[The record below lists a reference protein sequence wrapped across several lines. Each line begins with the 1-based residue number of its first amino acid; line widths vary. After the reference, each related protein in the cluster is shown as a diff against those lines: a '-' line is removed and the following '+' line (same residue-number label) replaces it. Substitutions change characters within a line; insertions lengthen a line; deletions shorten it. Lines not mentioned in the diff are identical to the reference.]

1 MSGASPMSASPLRA
15 LHDGLRRLRRGRPVV
30 VVSGLPRSGTSMLM
44 NMLAAGGLELLSDG
58 ARAAD
63 EDNPRGYFELERV
76 MELAEDRDRSWLR
89 AARGK
94 GVKIISHLLKHLPR
108 ENDYRVILVER
119 ALPEVIASQNR
130 MLSNRG
136 EQNPVDDLATADL
149 YAKHLL
155 AVRGW
160 LSLQANCRRLNIQ
173 YRAAVDEPRKVAAE
187 LAEFVG
193 AGLDATRMAAAVDA
207 ALYRN
212 RADGSAA
219 EKS

>member
-1 MSGASPMSASPLRA
+1 MGVLSDA
-15 LHDGLRRLRRGRPVV
+15 LRRMRRGAPVV
-30 VVSGLPRSGTSMLM
+30 VVSGLPRSGTSMVM

-58 ARAAD
+58 ARSAD

-76 MELAEDRDRSWLR
+76 MALAEERDRSWLR

-108 ENDYRVILVER
+108 DNDYRVILVER

-136 EQNPVDDLATADL
+136 EHNPVDDLQTADL

-160 LSLQANCRRLNIQ
+160 LSLQANCRLLNLQ
-173 YRAAVDEPRKVAAE
+173 YRAAVEEPHKVATE
-187 LAEFVG
+187 LAAFVG
-193 AGLDATRMAAAVDA
+193 AGLDVARMVSAVDVT
-207 ALYRN
+207 LYRN
-212 RADGSAA
+212 RSSSDPAQ
-219 EKS
+219 

>member
-1 MSGASPMSASPLRA
+1 MRVVRDA
-15 LHDGLRRLRRGRPVV
+15 LRRLRRGAPVV

-76 MELAEDRDRSWLR
+76 MALADDHDRSWLR
-89 AARGK
+89 GARGK

-130 MLSNRG
+130 MLNNRG
-136 EQNPVDDLATADL
+136 EHNPVDDQATADL

-155 AVRGW
+155 ALRGW
-160 LSLQANCRRLNIQ
+160 LSLQTNCRLLNVQ
-173 YRAAVDEPRKVAAE
+173 YRAAVDEPQKVAVD

-193 AGLDATRMAAAVDA
+193 SQLDAARMAAAVDA
-207 ALYRN
+207 SLYRN
-212 RADGSAA
+212 RAGETAA
-219 EKS
+219 EKP

>member
-1 MSGASPMSASPLRA
+1 MGAMRDAW
-15 LHDGLRRLRRGRPVV
+15 RRLRRGAPVV
-30 VVSGLPRSGTSMLM
+30 VVSGLPRSGTSMVM

-63 EDNPRGYFELERV
+63 QDNPRGYFELERV
-76 MELAEDRDRSWLR
+76 MALAEDRDRSWLR

-136 EQNPVDDLATADL
+136 EHNPVDDQATADL
-149 YAKHLL
+149 YAKHL
-155 AVRGW
+155 VSIRGW
-160 LSLQANCRRLNIQ
+160 LSLQANCRLLNIQ
-173 YRAAVDEPRKVAAE
+173 YRAAVEEPHTVAVA
-187 LAEFVG
+187 LADFVG
-193 AGLDATRMAAAVDA
+193 SGLDAARMAAAVDA
-207 ALYRN
+207 TLYRN
-212 RADGSAA
+212 RAEQHAA
-219 EKS
+219 TPS

>member
-1 MSGASPMSASPLRA
+1 MATLS
-15 LHDGLRRLRRGRPVV
+15 DVLRRWRRGAPVV
-30 VVSGLPRSGTSMLM
+30 VVSGLPRSGTSMVM

-58 ARAAD
+58 ARVAD
-63 EDNPRGYFELERV
+63 DDNPRGYFELERV
-76 MELAEDRDRSWLR
+76 MALAEEQDRGWLR

-94 GVKIISHLLKHLPR
+94 GVKIISHLLKYLPR
-108 ENDYRVILVER
+108 DNDYRVILVER

-130 MLSNRG
+130 MLSHRG
-136 EQNPVDDLATADL
+136 EHNPVDDAATADL

-160 LSLQANCRRLNIQ
+160 LSLQANCRLLNVN
-173 YRAAVDEPRKVAAE
+173 YRAAVDAPHAVAAE
-187 LAEFVG
+187 LADFVG
-193 AGLDATRMAAAVDA
+193 TGLDAARMAAAVDA

-212 RADGSAA
+212 RADVSAA

>member
-1 MSGASPMSASPLRA
+1 MSESPLRA
-15 LHDGLRRLRRGRPVV
+15 WNDWLRRLRRGAPVV

-63 EDNPRGYFELERV
+63 EDNPHGYFELERV
-76 MELAEDRDRSWLR
+76 MALADEPDRSWLH

-136 EQNPVDDLATADL
+136 EHNPLDDQASADL

-160 LSLQANCRRLNIQ
+160 LRLQANCRLLNVQ
-173 YRAAVDEPRKVAAE
+173 YRAAVDEPQKVAAE

-193 AGLDATRMAAAVDA
+193 AGLDQARMAAAVDA
-207 ALYRN
+207 RLYRN
-212 RADGSAA
+212 RIDGSAA
-219 EKS
+219 GIS

>member
-1 MSGASPMSASPLRA
+1 
-15 LHDGLRRLRRGRPVV
+15 
-30 VVSGLPRSGTSMLM
+30 M
-44 NMLAAGGLELLSDG
+44 NMLAAGGLDLLSDG
-58 ARAAD
+58 ARVAD

-76 MELAEDRDRSWLR
+76 MALADDRDHSWLR

-94 GVKIISHLLKHLPR
+94 GVKIISHLLKHLLR

-136 EQNPVDDLATADL
+136 EHNPIDDQATADL

-160 LSLQANCRRLNIQ
+160 LSLQANCRLLNVR
-173 YRAAVDEPRKVAAE
+173 YRAAVDEPQRVAAE
-187 LAEFVG
+187 LAAFVG
-193 AGLDATRMAAAVDA
+193 AGLDAARMAAAVDA

-219 EKS
+219 GIS